1 MSGVGRRLM
10 TTFWRVV
17 ERWRGD
23 STKSVLVVKEV
34 DDGAMDQFKTFL
46 ERMESQGFVEHH
58 SKAEKPPAK
67 KKDNKDKL
75 SKDTG
80 TVVAKDKTA
89 VASDEEWKRMV
100 VAGSLYWKF

>member
-1 MSGVGRRLM
+1 M
-10 TTFWRVV
+10 TTSWRVV

-23 STKSVLVVKEV
+23 GTKSVLVVKEV
-34 DDGAMDQFKTFL
+34 DDGAMDQVKTFL

-89 VASDEEWKRMV
+89 GASDEEWKRAL
-100 VAGSLYWKF
+100 VAGSFSGKF